1 MNLTN
6 QKYDQPSEQLQSDC
20 SSSTWKYLKM
30 NQTQGDFRAT
40 SERFQSAIFGNQ
52 NQSVENFPPKNVVKI
67 PEKNLSNLK
76 DLQFSEQVSDQL
88 QSSFRAI
95 SEQFQSN
102 FRATLNPVLERK
114 QSQVH

>member
-6 QKYDQPSEQLQSDC
+6 QKYDQPSEQFQSDC
-20 SSSTWKYLKM
+20 SSSTWKYLKI

-52 NQSVENFPPKNVVKI
+52 NQSVENFSPKNVVKI

-76 DLQFSEQVSDQL
+76 DLQFSEQFQIN
-88 QSSFRAI
+88 FRAT
-95 SEQFQSN
+95 SEQLQSN